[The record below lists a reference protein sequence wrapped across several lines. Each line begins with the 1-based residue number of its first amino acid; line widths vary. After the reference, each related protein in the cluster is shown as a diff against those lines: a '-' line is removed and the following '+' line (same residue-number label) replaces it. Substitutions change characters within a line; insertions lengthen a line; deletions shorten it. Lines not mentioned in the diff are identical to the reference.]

1 MKNAF
6 LDEKKLSTSSH
17 MLKYCNNIKSSIP
30 SLKQRNRKVLKI
42 NYSILFDG
50 IIFYCFPFFALVFVD
65 FSKIG
70 KSLTKTAMHLKFL
83 SKCSFI

>member
-30 SLKQRNRKVLKI
+30 RFK
-42 NYSILFDG
+42 
-50 IIFYCFPFFALVFVD
+50 
-65 FSKIG
+65 
-70 KSLTKTAMHLKFL
+70 TKE
-83 SKCSFI
+83 